1 MSAEVI
7 YTASDL
13 DRKRREVTDVARRGV
28 ARIRDTDG
36 MGLVL
41 LSARHYEVL
50 DAVSRWHDRLD
61 VAERA
66 LAKPSSGRVPRDF
79 GDLTWLRHFD
89 DDDLA
94 TFISEVRAAVSVAYH
109 DDDLTELDQLVRDAP
124 GPVLADEYMGLIP
137 LQGHPLYF
145 QPVEFSWLVATGKW
159 DTTPLVAAI
168 QRREFSAVF
177 LYESSSSGPT
187 IISRWPRAVLDAI
200 YANYQV
206 KTNMLDVWIYVPQPD
221 TIWRFPVLL

>member
-1 MSAEVI
+1 VPYVI
-7 YTASDL
+7 FATLSLVTTGKGGSSISYLLVPAAALSLAAGAIFAWSDKNYWL
-13 DRKRREVTDVARRGV
+13 KAV
-28 ARIRDTDG
+28 I
-36 MGLVL
+36 VL
-41 LSARHYEVL
+41 
-50 DAVSRWHDRLD
+50 
-61 VAERA
+61 A
-66 LAKPSSGRVPRDF
+66 LAFQVNRM
-79 GDLTWLRHFD
+79 
-89 DDDLA
+89 
-94 TFISEVRAAVSVAYH
+94 VSLSHDEYAPFVMSKVAGASAIAR
-109 DDDLTELDQLVRDAP
+109 LDQLVRDAP

-137 LQGHPLYF
+137 LHGHPLYF